1 MIAVIAV
8 LSFVMAF
15 GAIWFTTEA
24 LKRVENFNDA
34 KLRPHLTKINQAV
47 KGVNENMRTL
57 KGRMELLE
65 KQVHTLQL
73 KADIPQVIQQEAS
86 ALHLDLLKA
95 QQNIPT
101 VRLNG

>member
-24 LKRVENFNDA
+24 LKRVDNYNDA
-34 KLRPHLTKINQAV
+34 KLKPHLNKIHLAFR
-47 KGVNENMRTL
+47 GIDENLRAF

-65 KQVHTLQL
+65 KQIHTLQL
-73 KADIPQVIQQEAS
+73 KADIPQAIQQEAS
-86 ALHLDLLKA
+86 ALHADFHKT
-95 QQNIPT
+95 QQSFPT

>member
-24 LKRVENFNDA
+24 LKRIDNYNDA
-34 KLRPHLTKINQAV
+34 KLKPHLNKINHAV
-47 KGVNENMRTL
+47 KGVDDTLRTL
-57 KGRMELLE
+57 RERLE
-65 KQVHTLQL
+65 QLESQVHTLKL
-73 KADIPQVIQQEAS
+73 KADIPPAIEQETS
-86 ALHLDLLKA
+86 ALHTEFQKA